1 MANDS
6 RGWFRRKK
14 GKLVYCWIVKDAA
27 TGNNKERSLVLGP
40 KSMSDTEGRE
50 RVGVL
55 KKEGK
60 IRMDDVVRA
69 DKILF
74 SELAA
79 YYFANKEFK
88 KQSTEDHYDQ
98 VINSMLVPRWGN
110 RTAIEIRPVEVKRWL
125 KTLKMED
132 STRAKYRS
140 VMGAVYT
147 FAQSEGVIPLGLE
160 NNPLHY
166 VNGFSAVSE
175 YESIT
180 LEPKQTFDVLEQLQQ
195 PEYTLLLL
203 IAATGLRQSEAL
215 GLRWDCVLWEK
226 GEIKIR
232 QAYVHG
238 NMQDGAKTRASKS
251 SVMMHPLL
259 EEVMKTWHTAT
270 LYGKATDY
278 VFASYKLSG
287 LKPRTGS
294 MIVEDYLRPA
304 AIKAKVI
311 TQDAQGRT
319 FDLDGGETKRFGFH
333 VFRHSLC
340 SFLMAEGENPAV
352 IQATLRHTRLDMT
365 MYYAHSRKKEK
376 LEAQGRVLEA
386 VLRGERGLQRG
397 PEAIQ

>member
-1 MANDS
+1 
-6 RGWFRRKK
+6 
-14 GKLVYCWIVKDAA
+14 
-27 TGNNKERSLVLGP
+27 
-40 KSMSDTEGRE
+40 
-50 RVGVL
+50 
-55 KKEGK
+55 
-60 IRMDDVVRA
+60 
-69 DKILF
+69 
-74 SELAA
+74 
-79 YYFANKEFK
+79 
-88 KQSTEDHYDQ
+88 
-98 VINSMLVPRWGN
+98 
-110 RTAIEIRPVEVKRWL
+110 
-125 KTLKMED
+125 MENP
-132 STRAKYRS
+132 TRAKYRS

-147 FAQSEGVIPLGLE
+147 FAQAEGVIGLGLE

-166 VNGFSAVSE
+166 VKGFSAVSD

-180 LEPKQTFDVLEQLQQ
+180 LEPEQTYSVLEQLQQ

-215 GLRWDCVLWEK
+215 GLCWDSVLWGK
-226 GEIKIR
+226 SEIRIR

-251 SVMMHPLL
+251 SVMMHPLQA
-259 EEVMKTWHTAT
+259 EVMKAWHTAT
-270 LYGKATDY
+270 LYGKPEDY
-278 VFASYKLSG
+278 VFASYKLRG
-287 LKPRTGS
+287 RKPRTGS

-311 TQDAQGRT
+311 SLDNQGQT
-319 FDLDGGETKRFGFH
+319 FDLDSNKIKRFGFH

-365 MYYAHSRKKEK
+365 MYYAHSRKQQK